1 MMESKSFEERLNR
14 LGEIVGELEGKALPL
29 DESLKLFE
37 EGKKLCES
45 LSKELEEAKLKVE
58 EVTGDVKVE
67 NK

>member
-1 MMESKSFEERLNR
+1 MESKSFEERLNR

-58 EVTGDVKVE
+58 EVTGDFKVE
-67 NK
+67 SK

>member
-1 MMESKSFEERLNR
+1 MESKSFEERLNR

-58 EVTGDVKVE
+58 EVTGDAKVE

>member
-1 MMESKSFEERLNR
+1 MESKSFEERLNR

-67 NK
+67 DK

>member
-1 MMESKSFEERLNR
+1 MESKSFEERLNR
-14 LGEIVGELEGKALPL
+14 LSEIVGELEGKALPL

-45 LSKELEEAKLKVE
+45 LSKELEEAKLKIE
-58 EVTGDVKVE
+58 EVTGDVKVG

>member
-1 MMESKSFEERLNR
+1 MESKSFEERLNR

-29 DESLKLFE
+29 DDSLKLFE

>member
-1 MMESKSFEERLNR
+1 MEIKSIEERLNR

-37 EGKKLCES
+37 ECKKLCES
-45 LSKELEEAKLKVE
+45 LSKELEEAKLKIE
-58 EVTGDVKVE
+58 EVTGDVKVG

>member
-1 MMESKSFEERLNR
+1 MESKSFEERLNR

-29 DESLKLFE
+29 DESLRLFE

>member
-1 MMESKSFEERLNR
+1 MESKSFEEHLNR

>member
-1 MMESKSFEERLNR
+1 MESKSFEERLNR

-45 LSKELEEAKLKVE
+45 LSKELEEAKLKIE
-58 EVTGDVKVE
+58 EVTGDVKVG

>member
-1 MMESKSFEERLNR
+1 MESKSFEERLNR
-14 LGEIVGELEGKALPL
+14 LGAIVGELEGKALPL

>member
-1 MMESKSFEERLNR
+1 MESKSFEERLNR

-58 EVTGDVKVE
+58 EVTGDVKVDT
-67 NK
+67 K

>member
-1 MMESKSFEERLNR
+1 MESKSFEERLNR

-58 EVTGDVKVE
+58 
-67 NK
+67 

>member
-1 MMESKSFEERLNR
+1 MESKSFEERLNR

-58 EVTGDVKVE
+58 EVTGEVKVE

>member
-1 MMESKSFEERLNR
+1 MESKSFEERLNR
-14 LGEIVGELEGKALPL
+14 LGEIVGDLEGKALPL

>member
-1 MMESKSFEERLNR
+1 MESKSFEERLNR

>member
-1 MMESKSFEERLNR
+1 MESKSFEERLNR
-14 LGEIVGELEGKALPL
+14 LGEIVVELEGKALPL

>member
-1 MMESKSFEERLNR
+1 MESKSFEERLNR

-29 DESLKLFE
+29 DESLKVFE

>member
-1 MMESKSFEERLNR
+1 MESKSFEERLNR

-58 EVTGDVKVE
+58 EITGDVKVE

>member
-1 MMESKSFEERLNR
+1 MESKSFEERLNR

-58 EVTGDVKVE
+58 EVTGDVEVE

>member
-1 MMESKSFEERLNR
+1 MESKSFEERLNR

-67 NK
+67 TK

>member
-1 MMESKSFEERLNR
+1 MESKSFEERLNK

>member
-1 MMESKSFEERLNR
+1 MESKSFEERLNR

-58 EVTGDVKVE
+58 EATGDVKVE
-67 NK
+67 TK